1 MSPLKKLEEL
11 DVFRVRA
18 RSCSTALRTRR
29 GVRWGAGI
37 IGALACMVATGA
49 YADAEPVR
57 GRVAGMYYT
66 LTTRTPQFPFL
77 ALWQVNENANRGSGS
92 DATPSTIRLDAD
104 ELATLPADAFK
115 RTAYLCDS
123 GKKVAY
129 ELSFSGLTPGADYLL
144 EFYLNEPWQLNTR
157 TQKVQINGETVK
169 DANGDDLVVDPG
181 VIGGNAIK
189 TIGKITF
196 TNVTAQANGTISFS
210 FPLAKD
216 QPVLNVATLSG
227 TNLPTAALLELKM
240 SGEGAGTL
248 SWGAARDTLAFYVES
263 RTGDGAWTPLATL
276 DSSVRSLAVSPAA
289 NARTEYR
296 VVSSNGLGTVTSA
309 VRTYL
314 KDAPRVRYALNIGE
328 TSAACGWFVPAN
340 AALVSPYRS
349 MTISSGQSV
358 NGLDGPYLD
367 LEALY
372 RTYGY
377 QIGYA
382 GKNQIA
388 LAFSNLTAN
397 AEYEICLHS
406 NEPWSLAT
414 NERTARQVN
423 ILTNGVQAGA
433 WPITKAGGY
442 MPFTAV
448 YTNLTA
454 CADGDGRLEIA
465 LAKDAQDAVL
475 CGVEVLARADEPMS
489 GDVPETRLV
498 EFADG
503 IHVVPETRHAQFAY
517 EIQCKDSED
526 GAVTT
531 LATAVSAFGMLDRT
545 VPAGATRWYRAR
557 GTFRGET
564 GSWSPWKAGRRVGR
578 GLADALRVNF
588 TANWASE
595 TPDGWVS
602 DAPFRVGHEESS
614 FRDSAKP
621 FPAVPQNAV
630 PEQAPDAI
638 YQTQLFSDQWGST
651 ESYRFA
657 FPGLDPQQTYRMRF
671 HLFESYF
678 TAVSN
683 RMFDVAFNNA
693 REDALAAI
701 DPFKVCGGTKIPGV
715 IEGEVRPGPDGVI
728 RMTVMRWKEHPVLR
742 GIEFVPVKSAPFGAG
757 RLAVMRD
764 ADDAAPG
771 NLAEAFVSE
780 RDLTTFS
787 WTEADVAGAGDHP
800 RILAH
805 ARLYVPAADDYVFTK
820 TATGTYN
827 LWIDGQRV
835 QCGAAVPLAGGPHD
849 IYAEHLPSG
858 GAASE
863 LAWSAAG
870 VTLPALS
877 SCLMAAPETLSYPSD
892 WHFIQIG
899 AADSPAF
906 LRATSAAGTNWLM
919 AASGRDMWGGT
930 DCATFLYRA
939 AGKGPFECS
948 FRVTACGG
956 PVLSQNTRFGIAV
969 RSSLASA
976 DPNGFVFY
984 GGVDG
989 TQRGTMRGYGDLSPN
1004 DGSFTIGY
1012 ALDSTTVGELA
1023 NPPFRLTMTRE
1034 RMGAND
1040 RYVLTYSLEDGTCV
1054 NAVTQTVAH
1063 VENVYV
1069 GPCSISHH
1077 TAGASLVHYG
1087 FDELTFT
1094 DTSVK
1099 GVVIIFR

>member
-1 MSPLKKLEEL
+1 M
-11 DVFRVRA
+11 
-18 RSCSTALRTRR
+18 RSGRFDLPHIAIVGRPNVGKSSLTNALLGEDRNIVTPVAGTTRDAISTYYNKFGHEFMLVDT
-29 GVRWGAGI
+29 AGI
-37 IGALACMVATGA
+37 RKKNKVHEDLEFYSVLRSIRAIEHSDICILMIDATLGMEA
-49 YADAEPVR
+49 QDMSIFNVIQKNRKGCVLVVNKWDLFEKESNTMREYTASLKARIAPFDDVPVIFTSVTGKQRILQVLDAAA
-57 GRVAGMYYT
+57 RVAENMVRRIPTSELNDVMLPEIENYPPPAWKGKYVKIKYVT
-66 LTTRTPQFPFL
+66 QLPTRTPQFPFL
-77 ALWQVNENANRGSGS
+77 ALWQVNESANRGSGS
-92 DATPSTIRLDAD
+92 DATPSTSRLDAD

-157 TQKVQINGETVK
+157 AQKVQINGETVK

-189 TIGKITF
+189 TIGKIAF

-227 TNLPTAALLELKM
+227 TNLPTAAALELKM

-248 SWGAARDTLAFYVES
+248 SWGAARDTLAYYVES

-406 NEPWSLAT
+406 IEPWSLAT

-442 MPFTAV
+442 VPFTAV

-454 CADGDGRLEIA
+454 YADGDGRLEIA
-465 LAKDAQDAVL
+465 LGKDAQDAVL

-531 LATAVSAFGMLDRT
+531 LATAASAFGMLDRT
-545 VPAGATRWYRAR
+545 VPAGATR
-557 GTFRGET
+557 
-564 GSWSPWKAGRRVGR
+564 
-578 GLADALRVNF
+578 N
-588 TANWASE
+588 
-595 TPDGWVS
+595 
-602 DAPFRVGHEESS
+602 
-614 FRDSAKP
+614 
-621 FPAVPQNAV
+621 
-630 PEQAPDAI
+630 
-638 YQTQLFSDQWGST
+638 
-651 ESYRFA
+651 
-657 FPGLDPQQTYRMRF
+657 
-671 HLFESYF
+671 
-678 TAVSN
+678 
-683 RMFDVAFNNA
+683 
-693 REDALAAI
+693 
-701 DPFKVCGGTKIPGV
+701 
-715 IEGEVRPGPDGVI
+715 
-728 RMTVMRWKEHPVLR
+728 
-742 GIEFVPVKSAPFGAG
+742 GAG
-757 RLAVMRD
+757 RK
-764 ADDAAPG
+764 G
-771 NLAEAFVSE
+771 S
-780 RDLTTFS
+780 
-787 WTEADVAGAGDHP
+787 
-800 RILAH
+800 
-805 ARLYVPAADDYVFTK
+805 
-820 TATGTYN
+820 
-827 LWIDGQRV
+827 
-835 QCGAAVPLAGGPHD
+835 
-849 IYAEHLPSG
+849 
-858 GAASE
+858 
-863 LAWSAAG
+863 
-870 VTLPALS
+870 
-877 SCLMAAPETLSYPSD
+877 
-892 WHFIQIG
+892 
-899 AADSPAF
+899 
-906 LRATSAAGTNWLM
+906 RA
-919 AASGRDMWGGT
+919 
-930 DCATFLYRA
+930 Y
-939 AGKGPFECS
+939 
-948 FRVTACGG
+948 
-956 PVLSQNTRFGIAV
+956 
-969 RSSLASA
+969 
-976 DPNGFVFY
+976 
-984 GGVDG
+984 
-989 TQRGTMRGYGDLSPN
+989 
-1004 DGSFTIGY
+1004 
-1012 ALDSTTVGELA
+1012 
-1023 NPPFRLTMTRE
+1023 
-1034 RMGAND
+1034 
-1040 RYVLTYSLEDGTCV
+1040 
-1054 NAVTQTVAH
+1054 
-1063 VENVYV
+1063 
-1069 GPCSISHH
+1069 
-1077 TAGASLVHYG
+1077 
-1087 FDELTFT
+1087 
-1094 DTSVK
+1094 
-1099 GVVIIFR
+1099 